1 MPPLSRR
8 VIAVDHARISQL
20 VSEFIPL
27 NRRRIAGDPPLTL
40 LELQR
45 WGELRDLLAYE
56 FGHKPPIGKGAER
69 PLRVPA
75 HLKVR
80 YGQGGEEGVASNLS
94 EGGVFIQSEQPL
106 APGTPLRLQIDPG
119 DSDTCIELDAAVI
132 WARELPNMDGPA
144 GFGVCFQNVGA
155 AEATAIGQRI
165 ERALREAAG
174 S

>member
-1 MPPLSRR
+1 M
-8 VIAVDHARISQL
+8 DHARVSQL
-20 VSEFIPL
+20 VSEFVPL

-45 WGELRDLLAYE
+45 WSELRDMLAYE
-56 FGHKPPIGKGAER
+56 FGHKLPIGADKER
-69 PLRVPA
+69 PLRVPT

-80 YGQGGEEGVASNLS
+80 YGQAGEEGAATNLS

-106 APGTPLRLQIDPG
+106 ALGTPLRLQIDPG
-119 DSDTCIELDAAVI
+119 DSDACIDVDAVVV
-132 WARELPNMDGPA
+132 WAREIGNMDGPA
-144 GFGVCFQNVGA
+144 GFGVSFRNVGA
-155 AEATAIGQRI
+155 AESVAIGQRL

>member
-1 MPPLSRR
+1 M
-8 VIAVDHARISQL
+8 DHAQLSQL
-20 VSEFIPL
+20 VSEFVPL

-56 FGHKPPIGKGAER
+56 FGHKPPISAGMER
-69 PLRVPA
+69 PLRVPT

-80 YGQGGEEGVASNLS
+80 YGQGDEEGVVHNFS
-94 EGGVFIQSEQPL
+94 EGGVFIQCEQPL
-106 APGTPLRLQIDPG
+106 ESGTPLRLEIDPG
-119 DSDTCIELDAAVI
+119 DSDTCIELDAVVM
-132 WARELPNMDGPA
+132 WVREIANMDGPA
-144 GFGVCFQNVGA
+144 GFGVAFQNIGA
-155 AEATAIGQRI
+155 AESVAIGQRI